1 METPTIADGC
11 ARARVAR
18 DHDPARGDEK
28 SAARIPLV
36 WSWEEQRMKLLAT
49 TCACLLLGLSVPAAA
64 QSLLVGGGYG
74 QTARLVITAGDPI
87 PTESGGC
94 AATARI
100 LTRLLLPAAE
110 RSFDLRPGQAGFVQV
125 NLNSLAGSPGRRV
138 ELLPAVTVL
147 TGRCAASI
155 EIFDNATG
163 RTSASAPVLLLPA
176 SGALPS
182 IGPALGQIVRVG
194 VIRGFDPQ
202 PEPPAAACTGV
213 IGFTD
218 AAGNRVGPSRAIDLP
233 PGGSTVLD
241 LDAGLLLP
249 AVGESHRLR
258 RFVQPKLLLPASGGG
273 DTSGCTASVQL
284 IDRLTGLTTLAY
296 SSR

>member
-1 METPTIADGC
+1 M
-11 ARARVAR
+11 
-18 DHDPARGDEK
+18 
-28 SAARIPLV
+28 
-36 WSWEEQRMKLLAT
+36 EEQRMKLFAT
-49 TCACLLLGLSVPAAA
+49 TCACLLVGVSTQAAA

-87 PTESGGC
+87 PTESGC

-110 RSFDLRPGQAGFVQV
+110 RTLDLRPGQAGFVEV
-125 NLNSLAGSPGRRV
+125 NLNALTGTPRRRV

-147 TGRCAASI
+147 AGRCAASI

-163 RTSASAPVLLLPA
+163 RTAASAPVLLLPA
-176 SGALPS
+176 SGALPA
-182 IGPALGQIVRVG
+182 IGPAVGQIVRVG

-202 PEPPAAACTGV
+202 PEPPAPACTGV
-213 IGFTD
+213 IAFTD
-218 AAGNRVGPSRAIDLP
+218 ADGNRVGPSRAIDLP
-233 PGGSTVLD
+233 PGGSAVLD

-249 AVGESHRLR
+249 AAGESHRLR

-284 IDRLTGLTTLAY
+284 IDRLTGLTTHAY